1 MSFSHSH
8 FFTLF
13 STLPEILN
21 YENVDYL
28 LFIVSIVSIHIA
40 YYLRVSFDCQP
51 QFMKKLWLMTLYIIN
66 SKSFYCVWN
75 IINLRILIVAMIED
89 KMIQV
94 LGHIKYLSI
103 YILSSR
109 LLKGGQEEDDDKFQF
124 KIGSGIIVR
133 A

>member
-1 MSFSHSH
+1 
-8 FFTLF
+8 
-13 STLPEILN
+13 
-21 YENVDYL
+21 
-28 LFIVSIVSIHIA
+28 
-40 YYLRVSFDCQP
+40 
-51 QFMKKLWLMTLYIIN
+51 MKKLWLMTLYIIN

-94 LGHIKYLSI
+94 LGHIKYLSTSYLHFI
-103 YILSSR
+103 IQI

>member
-75 IINLRILIVAMIED
+75 IINLGILIVAMIED

-94 LGHIKYLSI
+94 LGHIKYLSTFYHPDYSKEARRKMMI
-103 YILSSR
+103 NSNSKL
-109 LLKGGQEEDDDKFQF
+109 GQ
-124 KIGSGIIVR
+124 G
-133 A
+133 